1 MNFLSPYRSTHSV
14 ELFLYYMSDHV
25 ILLLQYSCMGSSF
38 ARVFGAQPS
47 LPKAHLVSVEADLA
61 RGLHAFS
68 IVGLP
73 DKAVEEA
80 RDRVASAIKNSG
92 LVSPK
97 STNKKIVIS
106 LAPAELK
113 KEGAAFD
120 LPVALSYLLASEDVA
135 FDPIGKLFAGEL
147 ALDGSIRAIRGA
159 LSIALA
165 ARDEGFKELFIPEE
179 NIAEASL
186 VSGIAMYPV
195 RSLADVIAHL
205 NSKNE
210 FAISAHIATPY
221 AQENAEDGEFSLSDI
236 RGQESAKRGL
246 EIAAAGGHNIA
257 LYGPPGTGKT
267 MLARAAAALL
277 PLLSESEMIE
287 VTAIHSLAGT
297 LAGGIM
303 RTPPFRAP
311 HHTSS
316 YASLIGGGTIPRP
329 GEVTLAHR
337 GVLFLDEFP
346 EFHRDVV
353 NALREPLEDA
363 RVSVARAKGTANFP
377 ANFMLIAALNP
388 CPCGKYGTRECRCM
402 PNQIDRYR
410 RKISG
415 PVADRVDM
423 WVHVGDMPP
432 ETLSLRKKNADDQTK
447 IVRERIARA
456 REKQRARFK
465 NAKDVATNAD
475 MGPKEIELLA
485 ELTPKAEETLQG
497 AARSM
502 KLSPRGYHR
511 TIKLARTIADLAES
525 KTIEPAHML
534 EALQYRAREI

>member
-1 MNFLSPYRSTHSV
+1 MN
-14 ELFLYYMSDHV
+14 
-25 ILLLQYSCMGSSF
+25 F
-38 ARVFGAQPS
+38 ARVFGAQPA
-47 LPKAHLVSVEADLA
+47 LPVAKLVSVETDIG

-113 KEGAAFD
+113 KEGSAFD
-120 LPVALSYLLASEDVA
+120 LPVALSYLQAVEDIA
-135 FDPIGKLFAGEL
+135 FDPTGKLFAGEL
-147 ALDGSIRAIRGA
+147 GLDGTLRPIRGA
-159 LSIALA
+159 LSIALL
-165 ARDEGFKELFIPEE
+165 ARAEGITEVFMPAE
-179 NIAEASL
+179 NVHEASL
-186 VSGIAMYPV
+186 VSGITIYPV
-195 RSLADVIAHL
+195 ATLADIIMHLDPAKEFYIAP
-205 NSKNE
+205 SPAYDMSDGDVE
-210 FAISAHIATPY
+210 AQSAISL
-221 AQENAEDGEFSLSDI
+221 GDI

-246 EIAAAGGHNIA
+246 EIAAAGRHNIA

-277 PLLSESEMIE
+277 PPLSEEEMIE

-297 LAGGIM
+297 LSGYVM
-303 RTPPFRAP
+303 RTPPFRSP

-363 RVSVARAKGTANFP
+363 QVSVARSRASATFP

-388 CPCGKYGTRECRCM
+388 CPCGKYGTRDCHCM
-402 PNQIDRYR
+402 PTVIDRYR

-415 PVADRVDM
+415 PVADRIDM

-432 ETLSLRKKNADDQTK
+432 ESLRINLKKETDGT
-447 IVRERIARA
+447 REARDRINVARA
-456 REKQRARFK
+456 TQLERFK
-465 NAKDVATNAD
+465 DIKDVSTNAD
-475 MGPKEIELLA
+475 MGPKEIETVAQLSSA
-485 ELTPKAEETLQG
+485 AEETLI
-497 AARSM
+497 AAAKTM

-511 TIKLARTIADLAES
+511 TIKLARTIADLAGS
-525 KTIEPAHML
+525 PTIESAHML
-534 EALQYRAREI
+534 EALQYRAREM

>member
-1 MNFLSPYRSTHSV
+1 
-14 ELFLYYMSDHV
+14 
-25 ILLLQYSCMGSSF
+25 MGSNF

-47 LPKAHLVSVEADLA
+47 LPHAHLVSVEADIG

-68 IVGLP
+68 VVGLP

-92 LVSPK
+92 LISPK

-113 KEGAAFD
+113 KEGSAFD
-120 LPVALSYLLASEDVA
+120 LPVALSYLLAADELK
-135 FDPIGKLFAGEL
+135 FDPSDKLFAGEL
-147 ALDGSIRAIRGA
+147 ALDGALRPIRGA
-159 LSIALA
+159 LSIALL
-165 ARDEGFKELFIPEE
+165 AREKGIHELFIPAE
-179 NIAEASL
+179 NADEASL
-186 VSGIAMYPV
+186 VSGISIYPV
-195 RSLADVIAHL
+195 RTLADILSHL
-205 NSKNE
+205 NAQDE
-210 FAISAHIATPY
+210 FALAAFVPAARSEETYEGGISL
-221 AQENAEDGEFSLSDI
+221 NDI

-246 EIAAAGGHNIA
+246 EIAAAGRHNIA

-277 PLLSESEMIE
+277 PRLTDDEVIE
-287 VTAIHSLAGT
+287 VTSIHSYAGVSSG
-297 LAGGIM
+297 AIV
-303 RTPPFRAP
+303 RPPFRSP

-337 GVLFLDEFP
+337 GLLFLDEFP

-363 RVSVARAKGTANFP
+363 QVSVARARGSATFP

-388 CPCGKYGTRECRCM
+388 CPCGKYGTRDCRCM
-402 PNQIDRYR
+402 PNAIDRYR

-415 PVADRVDM
+415 PVADRIDM
-423 WVHVGDMPP
+423 WVQVGDMPP
-432 ETLSLRKKNADDQTK
+432 ETLAMKLRRDDDQTK
-447 IVRERIARA
+447 AVRDRIARA
-456 REKQRARFK
+456 RDIQRTRFE
-465 NAKDVATNAD
+465 NVKDVSTNAD
-475 MGPKEIELLA
+475 MGPKEIESLA
-485 ELTPKAEETLQG
+485 QLSQKAEDTLVG

-502 KLSPRGYHR
+502 KLSARGYHR

-525 KTIEPAHML
+525 ATIEPSHML
-534 EALQYRAREI
+534 EALQYRQREL

>member
-1 MNFLSPYRSTHSV
+1 MRYNICH
-14 ELFLYYMSDHV
+14 
-25 ILLLQYSCMGSSF
+25 MGSSF
-38 ARVFGAQPS
+38 ARVFGVQPS
-47 LPKAHLVSVEADLA
+47 LPKGHLVSVEADLA

-92 LVSPK
+92 LTSPK

-120 LPVALSYLLASEDVA
+120 LPVALSYLLAAEELS
-135 FDPIGKLFAGEL
+135 FDPLGKVFAGEL
-147 ALDGSIRAIRGA
+147 TLDGSIRSIRGA

-165 ARDEGFKELFIPEE
+165 AREEGFKELFLPEE
-179 NIAEASL
+179 NAIEASL
-186 VSGIAMYPV
+186 VSGITLYPV
-195 RSLADVIAHL
+195 RTLTDIISHLSEQVEFSIAPF
-205 NSKNE
+205 SAAIGEAEEVEGE
-210 FAISAHIATPY
+210 FA
-221 AQENAEDGEFSLSDI
+221 LSDI

-257 LYGPPGTGKT
+257 LFGPPGTGKT

-277 PLLSESEMIE
+277 PPLSEDDMIE
-287 VTAIHSLAGT
+287 VTTIHSLAGT
-297 LAGGIM
+297 SQGGVM
-303 RTPPFRAP
+303 RRPPFRAP

-363 RVSVARAKGTANFP
+363 RVSVARARGSAIFP

-402 PNQIDRYR
+402 PTAIERYR

-415 PVADRVDM
+415 PVADRIDM

-432 ETLSLRKKNADDQTK
+432 ESLSIKRARKDDETK
-447 IVRERIARA
+447 LARERIAKARA
-456 REKQRARFK
+456 VQRERFSK
-465 NAKDVATNAD
+465 SRDVSTNAD
-475 MGPKEIELLA
+475 MGPKEIESLA
-485 ELTPKAEETLQG
+485 ALDAKAEETLQG
-497 AARSM
+497 AARTM

-511 TIKLARTIADLAES
+511 TIKLARTIADLAGSE
-525 KTIEPAHML
+525 TIEPSHML
-534 EALQYRAREI
+534 EALQYRQREI

>member
-1 MNFLSPYRSTHSV
+1 
-14 ELFLYYMSDHV
+14 
-25 ILLLQYSCMGSSF
+25 MGSKQAIESGF

-47 LPKAHLVSVEADLA
+47 LPKAHLVSVECDIVK
-61 RGLHAFS
+61 GLHAFA

-73 DKAVEEA
+73 DKSVEEA
-80 RDRVASAIKNSG
+80 KDRIAAAIKNTG
-92 LVSPK
+92 DFESPK
-97 STNKKIVIS
+97 RSNKKIVLS

-120 LPVALSYLLASEDVA
+120 IPLSLAFLLASEQMD
-135 FDPIGKLFAGEL
+135 FDPAGKLFAGEL
-147 ALDGSIRAIRGA
+147 ALDGSVRPIRGS
-159 LSIALA
+159 LSIALV
-165 ARDEGFKELFIPEE
+165 AREEGFTELFIPEE
-179 NIAEASL
+179 NAREASL
-186 VSGIAMYPV
+186 VSGIAIYPV
-195 RSLADVIAHL
+195 RTLYDVVAHL
-205 NSKNE
+205 DENSDQKIM
-210 FAISAHIATPY
+210 AY
-221 AQENAEDGEFSLSDI
+221 VAEPVSEAEFSDADFALSDI
-236 RGQESAKRGL
+236 RGQEGAKRGL

-277 PLLSESEMIE
+277 PPLSESEMIE
-287 VTAIHSLAGT
+287 VTTIHSLAGT
-297 LAGGIM
+297 LTSGVM
-303 RTPPFRAP
+303 RRAPFRAP

-363 RVSVARAKGTANFP
+363 RVSVARAKGTALFP

-388 CPCGKYGTRECRCM
+388 CPCGKYGTRACTCM
-402 PNQIDRYR
+402 PNAIERYR

-415 PVADRVDM
+415 PVADRIDM

-432 ETLSLRKKNADDQTK
+432 ETLSIKNKRKDDETK
-447 IVRERIARA
+447 IVRERIAKA
-456 REKQRARFK
+456 RILQRTRFK
-465 NAKDVATNAD
+465 KAKDIATNAD
-475 MGPKEIELLA
+475 MGPKEIESLA
-485 ELTPKAEETLQG
+485 ELTPKAEATLQG

-525 KTIEPAHML
+525 DTIEPSHML
-534 EALQYRAREI
+534 EALQYRQREI